1 MIRYNTGEWKIGE
14 TELLDYTAISDFLF
28 RVERETGLITEGTL
42 EYGYS
47 DPHFINWRNLS
58 WKNVYGEEEE
68 FHVPLRRTPA
78 TMVLRKETFSSAL
91 VEYFSA
97 FLRLA
102 LTSHPQQSRKFL
114 PDMYRRGNWK
124 IYGGSWG
131 VRENSYDVRNAVW
144 TYTYGTD
151 DDGFGI
157 DISEVKE
164 FLGDDYEKIRSE
176 IEKGLAKEF

>member
-1 MIRYNTGEWKIGE
+1 
-14 TELLDYTAISDFLF
+14 
-28 RVERETGLITEGTL
+28 
-42 EYGYS
+42 
-47 DPHFINWRNLS
+47 
-58 WKNVYGEEEE
+58 
-68 FHVPLRRTPA
+68 
-78 TMVLRKETFSSAL
+78 MVLRKETFSSTL

-97 FLRLA
+97 FLDLA

-131 VRENSYDVRNAVW
+131 MRENSYDVRNAVW

-151 DDGFGI
+151 DDSFGI
-157 DISEVKE
+157 DISEVKK